1 MAKDV
6 IIACDFS
13 TREEIV
19 GFLDKFTAEK
29 PYVKIGM
36 ELFYSLGPDIV
47 RYIKE
52 RGHRIFLDLKLCD
65 IPNTVKKSMRVL
77 SELDVDMCNLHAFG
91 TRAMMEAALEGLT
104 RADGTRPLL
113 IAVTQ
118 LTSTSEERMRS
129 ELLIDRPIDEVV
141 MSYAENAKLAGLDGV
156 VCSPLEAQKVHEV
169 CGNGFLT
176 VTPGIRFADSAVG
189 DQVRVTTPA
198 RAREIGS
205 DYIVV
210 GRPITASENP
220 AEAYKR
226 CVNEFLGGNE
236 I

>member
-6 IIACDFS
+6 IIACDFG
-13 TREEIV
+13 TREEVV

-29 PYVKIGM
+29 PYIKIGM

-77 SELDVDMCNLHAFG
+77 SGLDVDMCNLHAFG

-104 RADGTRPLL
+104 RADGSRPLL

-156 VCSPLEAQKVHEV
+156 VCSPLEAQRVHSA
-169 CGNGFLT
+169 CGNDFLT
-176 VTPGIRFADSAVG
+176 VTPGIRFADSDVG

-198 RAREIGS
+198 KAREIGS

-210 GRPITASENP
+210 GRPITAAENP
-220 AEAYKR
+220 AEAYSR
-226 CVNEFLGGNE
+226 CVKEFLGGNE
-236 I
+236 